1 MLIYKSKLFYIKTKI
16 IHSFITIIN
25 SFLAKSLNYIPYK
38 TNMNPSSSLFTF
50 KDSQYFSKPTK
61 SPLSYPHNFI
71 FPGSKSQKKASAASL
86 DITPDK
92 ISGHDQ
98 SKTSQ
103 KQQGRFSS
111 NSPPVFK
118 PVPNPKNQVQ
128 FPLPVNLF
136 LATFSSSLSASE
148 QKELADHEEIY
159 YFNDKIQYSLT
170 ENIYDNTE
178 GDYIIRLHDHLAYR
192 YEIIQ
197 VLGKGTFGQVVKC
210 LDHKRKEEVAVK
222 IIKNKKRFYTQALNE
237 LKILQKL
244 RQNDRENT
252 YNVVRIKNYFMFR
265 KHVCITFELL
275 SLNLYELIV
284 QNNFEGLNLILIHR
298 FAVQIL
304 VCLQYI
310 KKYGIVH
317 CDLKPENILLRS
329 TNKPMISVIDFGSAS
344 YENDIKGFYI
354 QSRYYRAPE
363 VILGCKYDYSI
374 DMWSFGC
381 ILVELFTGMPIFP
394 GESEFH
400 QLLKIIEVIGKP
412 PVEVLKKSSKCEQ
425 FFDSNMEPRKFVNK
439 KSEIY
444 VPVQR
449 SLNEI
454 LNCPS
459 SLFVDFVARC
469 LTWEPETRL
478 KPLEGLEHPWI
489 AEGLKKKSA

>member
-1 MLIYKSKLFYIKTKI
+1 
-16 IHSFITIIN
+16 
-25 SFLAKSLNYIPYK
+25 
-38 TNMNPSSSLFTF
+38 MNPSLFTF
-50 KDSQYFSKPTK
+50 KDQQGKHAGSPFSFPV
-61 SPLSYPHNFI
+61 SFS
-71 FPGSKSQKKASAASL
+71 FPGSKSQKKVPTGSF

-92 ISGHDQ
+92 VLGHDQ
-98 SKTSQ
+98 SKTTS
-103 KQQGRFSS
+103 KQLGRFSS
-111 NSPPVFK
+111 NSPPSFK
-118 PVPNPKNQVQ
+118 TASNLKAQVQ
-128 FPLPVNLF
+128 FPLPVKIF
-136 LATFSSSLSASE
+136 LSTFASSLSSAE
-148 QKELADHEEIY
+148 IKELGDHEEVF
-159 YFNDKIQYSLT
+159 YFNDKIQISLD
-170 ENIYDNTE
+170 EELYDNND
-178 GDYIIRLHDHLAYR
+178 GDYNIRIHDHLAYR
-192 YEIIQ
+192 YEILQI
-197 VLGKGTFGQVVKC
+197 LGKGTFGQVVKC
-210 LDHKRKEEVAVK
+210 FDHKRREEVAVK
-222 IIKNKKRFYTQALNE
+222 VIKNKKRFYTQALIE

-275 SLNLYELIV
+275 SINLYELIV

-344 YENDIKGFYI
+344 YENDLKGFYI

-381 ILVELFTGMPIFP
+381 ILVELFTGMPVFP
-394 GESEFH
+394 GETELH
-400 QLLKIIEVIGKP
+400 QLLKIIELIGKP
-412 PVEVLKKSSKCEQ
+412 PLEMLKKASKWDQ
-425 FFDSNMEPRKFVNK
+425 FFDSNMEPRKFINK
-439 KSEIY
+439 KNEDY
-444 VPVQR
+444 VFLERRLDDV
-449 SLNEI
+449 

-459 SLFVDFVARC
+459 PLFVDFVSRC
-469 LTWEPETRL
+469 LTWDPESRL

-489 AEGLKKKSA
+489 AEGLKKKCS